1 MGSCDPHRPPCQL
14 PRIPIPRRWPQAVAA
29 SLEGLPA
36 ATIPPLHMAKGNYF
50 SLAAGSLASIGS
62 GGTGGGDSGSG
73 SSTSTSSSGGN
84 GSYRFRHLVYPLP
97 EPGTA
102 GLGTHLTLDLAGG
115 VRFGPDVEW

>member
-1 MGSCDPHRPPCQL
+1 M
-14 PRIPIPRRWPQAVAA
+14 AA
-29 SLEGLPA
+29 SLDGLPVG
-36 ATIPPLHMAKGNYF
+36 TIPPLHLAKGSYF
-50 SLAAGSLASIGS
+50 TLAAGSLAHIHDGGS
-62 GGTGGGDSGSG
+62 GGGSN
-73 SSTSTSSSGGN
+73 SSSSSSSG